1 MRGRPNSAFPRFRQS
16 VLYPED
22 TARVLAAVRAAPG
35 SVLRSLAATTDL
47 HPNVVRGHAQVL
59 CDQGHVELRRT
70 GSRILVYPTEVAPAH
85 GKRALATAM
94 ELRLEEQQ
102 RLLAFIKQNP
112 GLDQAGIV
120 KAAQVWGWARST
132 TQHRLGRLVQA
143 GLVDMAVVNG
153 KRCYRA

>member
-59 CDQGHVELRRT
+59 SDQGHVELRRT
-70 GSRILVYPTEVAPAH
+70 GSRILVHRPPRGIRPGRRGGRKRQATLQRLSCSFNRVE
-85 GKRALATAM
+85 GKRWTAVRRGGCRQAAVS
-94 ELRLEEQQ
+94 LRG
-102 RLLAFIKQNP
+102 AHP
-112 GLDQAGIV
+112 
-120 KAAQVWGWARST
+120 
-132 TQHRLGRLVQA
+132 
-143 GLVDMAVVNG
+143 M
-153 KRCYRA
+153 